1 MKRVAAILVVLVIL
15 TACKPDK
22 IELELYTSDIQ
33 TAAGGTVVEVPCLIT
48 FGSIGDD
55 EDGSIAKATEAAKKY
70 FPEQSE
76 FTMTKGENSKTLT
89 IKCVVPIGTQAAIDE
104 FLKTGKSPYAI
115 IIREKE
121 LYPEGTVQL
130 ETYNKE
136 LEDLGVS
143 FTIEALAGSTLARI
157 VGDMTPA
164 PEVSAMAVFVDGK
177 PELTWR
183 KRIARR
189 ESVLL
194 DFKGGDDSVYSG
206 VPIRLTVA
214 F

>member
-1 MKRVAAILVVLVIL
+1 MKRLAAMLVVLMIL

-33 TAAGGTVVEVPCLIT
+33 TAAGGEVVEIPCVIT

-55 EDGSIAKATEAAKKY
+55 EDGSIAKAMEAAKKY
-70 FPEQSE
+70 FPAESE
-76 FTMTKGENSKTLT
+76 FNLTKGENGKTLT
-89 IKCVVPIGTQAAIDE
+89 ITSVMPLGTQAALEE
-104 FLKTGKSPYAI
+104 FLKTRKSPYAI
-115 IIREKE
+115 VLRGTG
-121 LYPEGTVQL
+121 LYPEGTEQL
-130 ETYNKE
+130 GLYNKE

-143 FTIEALAGSTLARI
+143 FTIEALAGSSLFKI
-157 VGDMTPA
+157 VGDMKTA

-177 PELTWR
+177 PELTFRR
-183 KRIARR
+183 KIARR

-194 DFKGGDDSVYSG
+194 DFRGGDDSVYSG
-206 VPIRLTVA
+206 IPIQMTVV